1 MCSNRC
7 EMPVMPGRSLAEPTW
22 ATQPPATVGERWR
35 GMSSSFI
42 PLERKCSSTAM
53 PAARGGAAAD
63 LAAALGAARPA
74 RGATMMAS
82 AAQANRSTR
91 LARRWGVDMSVL
103 LWWTVNGRVS
113 VGADRAT
120 MRLDARPPGQ
130 VVRRRVVRRRA
141 APPGPGGG
149 RGRHDGRSPPPAAGG
164 RWGGGARPTRLQA
177 LYGDRGDVV
186 IVGVHTPELDR
197 EKDPKAVARAVRQNQ
212 LPYPVLID
220 GEWSNWNAFHNQY
233 WPALYLIDR
242 RGVIRKLHIGEL
254 HEGTPGWSETVSLVD
269 SLR

>member
-1 MCSNRC
+1 MVSRSSALAPTLAALLLAGALGPLGSTGAGVRAA
-7 EMPVMPGRSLAEPTW
+7 ETAPSAAEGGRAPKLTGSDWLN
-22 ATQPPATVGERWR
+22 
-35 GMSSSFI
+35 SK
-42 PLERKCSSTAM
+42 PLTR
-53 PAARGGAAAD
+53 RD
-63 LAAALGAARPA
+63 LAGKVVLVEFWAFECINCQRTFPA
-74 RGATMMAS
+74 MK
-82 AAQANRSTR
+82 
-91 LARRWGVDMSVL
+91 
-103 LWWTVNGRVS
+103 
-113 VGADRAT
+113 
-120 MRLDARPPGQ
+120 
-130 VVRRRVVRRRA
+130 
-141 APPGPGGG
+141 
-149 RGRHDGRSPPPAAGG
+149 
-164 RWGGGARPTRLQA
+164 RLQA

-269 SLR
+269 SLRREHT